1 MTDQQKSPEEIEREI
16 AATRSEIDETINA
29 LQEKVSP
36 GQLVNQAL
44 GYVKEGGGDFAANL
58 GRAVRD
64 NPMPLML
71 IGVGLGW
78 MMFSGRSSEDRS
90 YERVEADGTV
100 TSYRYD
106 PHSRS
111 FYSESGSYAGT
122 MGEAERRRATTYGS
136 TYAAG
141 GGTSRTTDYGRT
153 TGYGGTS
160 GATGYSGAG
169 GDTSSSQ
176 SAMDRAKG
184 AASDAA
190 SDAKEGL
197 ADAGGKISQKAGAL
211 RHEASERMR
220 DARHAA
226 GEATHAAGE
235 RISSAAAATQEQLH
249 RAREQAGIYADRVRH
264 QGARARQTTQQWMYD
279 YPLAVGAVTLAVG
292 AGIAAAI
299 PATRREHE
307 VLGESSDAVKA
318 QARHLVD
325 EQIEQ
330 GREVGSAAL
339 EAGRKEAEAQHLTPG
354 EIKRSAEDTL
364 KHAAEGAASVAKTA
378 ARTAEAEAKK
388 RAGESGSGTGSSSGR
403 GTTSGQG
410 ASGKTST

>member
-16 AATRSEIDETINA
+16 AATRSEIDETIDA

-36 GQLVNQAL
+36 GQLVDQAL

-78 MMFSGRSSEDRS
+78 MMFSGRSSEERS
-90 YERVEADGTV
+90 YERVDADGSV

-111 FYSESGSYAGT
+111 FYAESGGYAGS

-136 TYAAG
+136 AYDAG
-141 GGTSRTTDYGRT
+141 GGTSRTADYGGT
-153 TGYGGTS
+153 TGYGSTS
-160 GATGYSGAG
+160 GETGYSGSG
-169 GDTSSSQ
+169 GGTGSSQ

-184 AASDAA
+184 AA

-220 DARHAA
+220 NARHAA

-235 RISSAAAATQEQLH
+235 RISGAAAATQEQLH
-249 RAREQAGIYADRVRH
+249 RAREQAGIYAGRARH
-264 QGARARQTTQQWMYD
+264 QGARARRTTEQWMYD
-279 YPLAVGAVTLAVG
+279 YPLAVGAVALAVG

-307 VLGESSDAVKA
+307 VLGESSDAMKA

-378 ARTAEAEAKK
+378 ARTAEAETKK

-403 GTTSGQG
+403 STTSGQG
-410 ASGKTST
+410 ASGKTPT